1 MSVNAQILLL
11 LAGYAYRADKSS
23 LAALS
28 RSSVYLKAISNHLAA
43 SSTKSRSLGMVVG
56 SSISELLDEPG
67 KRLNFGAE
75 DSKDIDW
82 SFYKILLDV
91 KDKMGN
97 VADLQI
103 DFKSPNVPAHTL
115 TKASATRNATSN
127 GRKAPASSKVVKIE
141 EIYSES
147 ESESEDNLPIYAK
160 PDSDPSDDEDPEL
173 IVRNKPTAPV

>member
-1 MSVNAQILLL
+1 MSVNAQILLT

-56 SSISELLDEPG
+56 SAISELLDEPG
-67 KRLNFGAE
+67 KRLNFRAE
-75 DSKDIDW
+75 DSKDVDW
-82 SFYKILLDV
+82 SFYKSLLDI
-91 KDKMGN
+91 KGKMGKI
-97 VADLQI
+97 VDLQT
-103 DFKSPNVPAHTL
+103 DLKSPNIPTRTM
-115 TKASATRNATSN
+115 TKASATHTGPSN
-127 GRKAPASSKVVKIE
+127 GKKAPASSKIVKIE
-141 EIYSES
+141 ELYSES
-147 ESESEDNLPIYAK
+147 ESESEDDLPVYAK

>member
-82 SFYKILLDV
+82 SFYKSLLDI
-91 KDKMGN
+91 KDRMGSI
-97 VADLQI
+97 VDLQT
-103 DFKSPNVPAHTL
+103 DFKSSKAPTRTIAKAPN
-115 TKASATRNATSN
+115 TRNGSGN

-147 ESESEDNLPIYAK
+147 ESESEDDLPVYAK